1 MTSVIVCVDTLFEEG
16 YKLGLDPI
24 SSQNLGDEVYIFGGV
39 DSLFEVGIGE
49 VGDEFGCLFYI
60 LFGSFSFHGY

>member
-1 MTSVIVCVDTLFEEG
+1 MTSELVVGDTLFEEG

-24 SSQNLGDEVYIFGGV
+24 SSKNFRDEVYIFCGV

-49 VGDEFGCLFYI
+49 VGDEFGGFFYI
-60 LFGSFSFHGY
+60 LFGSFCFHGY